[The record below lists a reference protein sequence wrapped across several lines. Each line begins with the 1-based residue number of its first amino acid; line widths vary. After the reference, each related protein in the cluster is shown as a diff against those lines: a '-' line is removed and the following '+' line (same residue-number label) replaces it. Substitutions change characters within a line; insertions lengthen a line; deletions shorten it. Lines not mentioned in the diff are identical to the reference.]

1 MNLVEATI
9 EDGHVLF
16 GGMRIP
22 LRGGQPPSGSFILGI
37 RPQDF
42 EDAALADA
50 SLPTIEV
57 EAAVVEDLGSESHV
71 IFAIDA
77 PPVDVE
83 SVRAVSDEGDR
94 AMLIA
99 DDRRA
104 LFTAEVAEASR
115 ARPGEA
121 IRLAVDPSRFHYFD
135 PASGATL
142 TGRQLATA

>member
-1 MNLVEATI
+1 M
-9 EDGHVLF
+9 
-16 GGMRIP
+16 
-22 LRGGQPPSGSFILGI
+22 ILGI

-42 EDAALADA
+42 EDAAFADP

-57 EAAVVEDLGSESHV
+57 EAAVVEDLGSASHV

-83 SVRAVSDEGDR
+83 SVRAATDEGER

-104 LFTAEVAEASR
+104 LFTAEVAEASKVR
-115 ARPGEA
+115 AGAA
-121 IRLAVDPSRFHYFD
+121 IRLAVDPTRFHYFD
-135 PASGATL
+135 PESGATL